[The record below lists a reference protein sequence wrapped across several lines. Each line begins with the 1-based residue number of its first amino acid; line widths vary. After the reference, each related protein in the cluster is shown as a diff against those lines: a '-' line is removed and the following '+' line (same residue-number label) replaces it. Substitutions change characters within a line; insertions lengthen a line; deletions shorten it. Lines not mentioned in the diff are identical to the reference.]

1 MLLRYIYLWDDT
13 RVKRKKQQAIKEKDH
28 QIKTME
34 REYEEEK
41 AQKERQI
48 IQLEKDKL
56 EYELKH
62 KSQEMANLMI
72 NFVRKNEILT
82 EIRSDLFKVLGVL
95 KGESAKESKQM
106 LILVRNKIESNIQ
119 GDEVLKKIEDQ
130 FDVVHNNF
138 MKRLRETHPDLSNN
152 ERMMCAYLKM
162 NLSTKEIAPLLNIS
176 IRGVETI
183 RYRLRK
189 KFGLEREDS
198 LTEYLNNL

>member
-1 MLLRYIYLWDDT
+1 
-13 RVKRKKQQAIKEKDH
+13 
-28 QIKTME
+28 
-34 REYEEEK
+34 
-41 AQKERQI
+41 
-48 IQLEKDKL
+48 
-56 EYELKH
+56 
-62 KSQEMANLMI
+62 
-72 NFVRKNEILT
+72 
-82 EIRSDLFKVLGVL
+82 VLGSL
-95 KGESAKESKQM
+95 KGESNKESKQM

-138 MKRLRETHPDLSNN
+138 MKRLREKHPDLSNN

-189 KFGLEREDS
+189 KFELEREDS
-198 LTEYLNNL
+198 LIEYLNSL